1 MNKIIQSKIEQ
12 VSNSF
17 PSLYSK
23 DDVVKLLTDLSSQL
37 ENESPNPTIDNVLLL
52 NVFKDM
58 LCNKDW
64 ESVVVNESVE
74 FSLSWENRI
83 EVENVPVDEDFII
96 EEATNALEAA
106 LEAISNLEN

>member
-37 ENESPNPTIDNVLLL
+37 ENETPQSPIDNELLL
-52 NVFKDM
+52 TVFKDM

-64 ESVVVNESVE
+64 ESAVDKDEID
-74 FSLSWENRI
+74 FSIGWDKKI
-83 EVENVPVDEDFII
+83 EIDNCPINEDFII